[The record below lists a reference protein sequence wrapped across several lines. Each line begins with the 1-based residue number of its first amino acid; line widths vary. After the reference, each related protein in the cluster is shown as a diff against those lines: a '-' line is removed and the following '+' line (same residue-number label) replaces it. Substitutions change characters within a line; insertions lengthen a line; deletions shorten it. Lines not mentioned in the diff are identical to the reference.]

1 MSEPICIS
9 YTPSREYADA
19 MIRDRNIVDR
29 RGYGMTPGDTWHL
42 GLRSYDVIDRFAK
55 AREPEE
61 RQPITCSG
69 WREKIDKA
77 KADIAASNVEWAIRD
92 AAEKITDD
100 EFDVWL
106 NTITKGQ
113 NEYANNNH

>member
-1 MSEPICIS
+1 MSEPVCIS

-55 AREPEE
+55 TREPEE

-69 WREKIDKA
+69 WREIVDRARRFKEQND
-77 KADIAASNVEWAIRD
+77 EQWRIRD
-92 AAEKITDD
+92 MAAALRPSVVRA
-100 EFDVWL
+100 FLRAL
-106 NTITKGQ
+106 NNG
-113 NEYANNNH
+113 ES

>member
-1 MSEPICIS
+1 MIEPICIMFGGS
-9 YTPSREYADA
+9 QEY
-19 MIRDRNIVDR
+19 RDHIYQRVMNERSFGATAGDSFWM
-29 RGYGMTPGDTWHL
+29 GYGT
-42 GLRSYDVIDRFAK
+42 YDVVDKCLQFGD
-55 AREPEE
+55 EE
-61 RQPITCSG
+61 RKSITCRG

-77 KADIAASNVEWAIRD
+77 KAGIAASNAEWAIRD